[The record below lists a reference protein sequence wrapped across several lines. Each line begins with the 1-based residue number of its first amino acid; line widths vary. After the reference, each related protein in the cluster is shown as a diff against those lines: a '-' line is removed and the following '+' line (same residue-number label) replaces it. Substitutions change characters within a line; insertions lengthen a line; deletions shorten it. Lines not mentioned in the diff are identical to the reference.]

1 MSSYPRWTSDEVIT
15 PRPVTRLQILALGL
29 AMGPIDLTTPASRHR
44 RGLIDLLYLLDKLGF
59 VI

>member
-29 AMGPIDLTTPASRHR
+29 AMGPIDLTTASRHR
-44 RGLIDLLYLLDKLGF
+44 RGLIDLLHLLDRLGL